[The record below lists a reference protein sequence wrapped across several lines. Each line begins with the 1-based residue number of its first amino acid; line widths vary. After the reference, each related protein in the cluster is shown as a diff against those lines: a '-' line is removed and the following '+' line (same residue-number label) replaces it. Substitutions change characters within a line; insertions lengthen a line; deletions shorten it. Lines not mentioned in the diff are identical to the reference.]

1 MQTVAM
7 GSSVENAC
15 PRPMLDRVRK
25 TVIDW
30 NLEDSKGKPLPVVRG
45 IRNEIERW
53 VEELAAQARAW
64 CSRVN
69 WMRAAVLALDCAHER
84 TEHGRIEIP

>member
-1 MQTVAM
+1 
-7 GSSVENAC
+7 
-15 PRPMLDRVRK
+15 MLDRVRK

-53 VEELAAQARAW
+53 VEELAAQARPGAP
-64 CSRVN
+64 
-69 WMRAAVLALDCAHER
+69 E
-84 TEHGRIEIP
+84 